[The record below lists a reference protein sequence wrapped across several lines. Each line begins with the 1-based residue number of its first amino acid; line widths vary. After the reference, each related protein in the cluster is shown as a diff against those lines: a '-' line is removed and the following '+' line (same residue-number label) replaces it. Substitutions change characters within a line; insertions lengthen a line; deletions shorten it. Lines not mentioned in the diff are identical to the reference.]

1 MTKQS
6 IKVGIDQNV
15 NLKKLRQ
22 LQRQG
27 LIELH
32 QANELEQTWSD
43 IVQQKKGFMLGY
55 SRLDGPDVLADE
67 TVHEVERIIGLDK
80 RVDIAH
86 IYACYLNDCEYFV
99 TEDANAFIANGRR
112 EALESLLGIKIRRTK
127 ELIQEVAP
135 RGRTVAQS

>member
-1 MTKQS
+1 MTKQP

-55 SRLDGPDVLADE
+55 PRLDGPDVLADE

-80 RVDIAH
+80 RSI
-86 IYACYLNDCEYFV
+86 
-99 TEDANAFIANGRR
+99 
-112 EALESLLGIKIRRTK
+112 
-127 ELIQEVAP
+127 
-135 RGRTVAQS
+135 